1 MEGKTQGMA
10 SLICGIGAVA
20 IFLLNYVINSNEL
33 IMIMELLGL
42 AAGIVAICLA
52 SAAKKRGYREAVQK
66 AGFVL
71 GIIGT
76 SLMGLQIFASMT

>member
-42 AAGIVAICLA
+42 AA
-52 SAAKKRGYREAVQK
+52 
-66 AGFVL
+66 
-71 GIIGT
+71 
-76 SLMGLQIFASMT
+76 